1 MTCFQD
7 KDRTCAPQLE
17 NSPQLPLLENKPKI
31 NFKKYFKNKYQD
43 IKIELSEQWADLKFG
58 G

>member
-1 MTCFQD
+1 MCT
-7 KDRTCAPQLE
+7 TT
-17 NSPQLPLLENKPKI
+17 SPQLPLLENKPKI

-43 IKIELSEQWADLKFG
+43 IKIELSEQWADLNFG